1 MIKKFFSSIVET
13 VAYILLLFAGY
24 KIIMNLL
31 ANIPLQL
38 VK

>member
-1 MIKKFFSSIVET
+1 MVKKLMLSIVET
-13 VAYILLLFAGY
+13 AAYILLLFAGY